1 MRTILFLKG
10 FILSKAEQLGLF
22 AVPVQVA
29 GSVDKH
35 GTVRKPHVR
44 IQKVRAKEAPPVRR
58 KPAAEPSPTI
68 GARLRAWLDKHGGLG
83 AVAKI
88 IAEAPESARTKML
101 ELMAGAGRVSVAQ
114 VRAMLEGATPGA
126 AQADLFSQPPPRQG
140 EFFLVDA
147 DEHGEVPPARVP
159 VKPSTAFVTP
169 PRLDLPV
176 VEHDGDTWHVLSTGA
191 AREDGKVFARLS
203 STTRGRHTK
212 GGVLPVQRADWVER
226 DKLGMA
232 PPAAPLP
239 IVEHT
244 TKKGKT
250 LRGVVRADL
259 TKEEAQAIDPYT
271 FRKDDGWFIRE
282 KHLGDVSLADE
293 GKTAQP
299 AENTAST
306 HAAAAP
312 EPIDWEARAAD
323 NRRLNTYTPAEHA
336 AAIAS
341 LQPGDVIRSRVM
353 APSVTGIVERIV
365 GPGEGD
371 SSTQVQIRWADD
383 GKPRQGN
390 GHGTRAFYNDFFLR
404 DGTLYTTGMND
415 GYPPEAWDR
424 VGVNP
429 GTQLDLTA
437 TPKASATDA
446 RKPAPPSAEALP
458 FGVPAGTTKAERR
471 RLNAEAVELVR
482 RGGPYSEAEQAA
494 LRQYSGTGGVGDSL
508 NEFYTLPEVAT
519 AMWSVAARLGLEAG
533 DVLEPSCGA
542 GVFLH
547 TAPAGVKVT
556 GVELDPT
563 SSAVAKALHGD
574 RHEIQN
580 ASLERFAQQD
590 GRRFKAAIGN
600 VPFGLRGALIKDD
613 KPHLK
618 TAEAYFCDTALDKC
632 EPGGLVGLIVPT
644 GVMDGKNNR
653 ALRERLLRKGEFLGA
668 QRMPNTAFEHSHT
681 EVTTDVLWFRKRPD
695 DVAGALSHASVTQ
708 KMLRNLGV
716 WDDEFL
722 SGVYFTGRGAGNVFG
737 SMEAGWRAKAGMGA
751 DITVVGSMRGVPEAL
766 AEFTPD
772 VTASSPSM
780 QSILAQF
787 DGDEAARAKVLG
799 AAMTRPYETKAK
811 VGDTKTV
818 DGVVYVLQGRPP
830 RWHRVDEVLQSDALT
845 RAQAIA
851 RELDDLIEGRRGVD
865 RAQLE
870 KDLQAWVDEYGT
882 PSRNK
887 DVLLGAQQDRVLY
900 RLVGAVKADGSL
912 SDAVR
917 GVVPKAVKGSFEST
931 VTALLLDRE
940 AVSVEDIAARAGVDP
955 EEALDHLYA
964 SPRYA
969 FDPQAGR
976 WTTRDIYL
984 SGDLWAKLDAVR
996 AGLADADTPAELR
1009 KKLEGQEAALSA
1021 AIEPASLED
1030 VFVQMNSA
1038 FVPTEVL
1045 AAFWNW
1051 KYHDSPAAN
1060 DWTKKLPPVEI
1071 TFENGLYRIKGGN
1084 EYGDQKLLD
1093 KYLNRTGLRKDD
1105 KPTIDALNDEFKDW
1119 LCASPY
1125 REQLEELYNR
1135 KFRGYVSR
1143 EFSNEPMD
1151 IPGLA
1156 GEGLKDYQWGG
1167 LRWALNAGKGII
1179 AADVGLGKTAR
1190 ALLLT
1195 RTLKLSGRAQK
1206 PLIVVPKSVL
1216 ANWFAEC
1223 EKWFPGS
1230 RVMTIGGSFEHQADG
1245 TLKGKDDTAAER
1257 KRKYHDLQQNDYD
1270 FIICSE
1276 PAFEEVDLDPATKN
1290 DYNAR
1295 DFWVQRGDRLGNEGD
1310 KRTKKIREAWE
1321 QSRAGQ
1327 EFGESSRTDATYF
1340 NELGVDALIADEMH
1354 HCFPAGTLVD
1364 GRRIETLKAG
1374 DLVKSFNHETG
1385 AIEEKPVLAVARL
1398 PAKPLARVTLS
1409 NGQKIVSTFDHL
1421 FFTLQSGYTPAQHLT
1436 GFSDVMISTI
1446 TTSMVT
1452 SDGRLV
1458 QGVREYIHPVAVA
1471 GLEGGRRS
1479 ESVLQQGVLSSA
1491 SQKAYD
1497 AQADDRQ
1504 DVFGVREAVRVEQSA
1519 ALEDG
1524 VREGSRVLLRP
1535 EMRNS
1540 LEKFQAGGSG
1550 LAEIAG
1556 NSEEAQRSAERAQLA
1571 SDARGSPEK
1580 DGGAQGYWPTQPR
1593 RTASQ
1598 RREWSGAIGSAG
1610 HACRGAWVEDGI
1622 CCADQ
1627 RAEGLGVSVALQDR
1641 HCEPGSQDC
1650 NRGRWEQPCERCAPS
1665 SGREE
1670 GRLLGVARVVSVEIL
1685 QPGGDGEFERLCPE
1699 GDVYDIEVAD
1709 NHNFFAEG
1717 VLVHNCKN
1725 LYAAKSRF
1733 GDQPKF
1739 LGGQGLSMRA
1749 LDFNLKARWILDQ
1762 NDGKNVYG
1770 LTATP
1775 TKNSPLEIYSML
1787 SHVAP
1792 EAFERIGVRN
1802 SEEFL
1807 DRFAKFEDGMALNTR
1822 GEMEEAL
1829 VTSGFRNM
1837 DELRAIMQRYIHR
1850 QTADDVGLKLPGRDD
1865 RTHFVEMDDEQQKV
1879 YAELRELAEESGGKD
1894 ATGDAH
1900 IFSIMDKMNKA
1911 AMDLSLLDPDQYAG
1925 RSSPKYQACAEQ
1937 VVAGLRDGGQIIF
1950 ADYVDAH
1957 DKMVEALVKAGIP
1970 RAQVGV
1976 INAKV
1981 AGSAVKR
1988 QQIADA
1994 FNAGKLRVVI
2004 GNTATMGEGLN
2015 LQKGT
2020 ADIHHLDL
2028 PWEPASMQQRNGR
2041 GLRQGNTNASIRIH
2055 SYLARGSFDG
2065 YRYQSMMAKKDWQ
2078 DLIWSGGDELE
2089 NLSRQGNVSRDEMM
2103 IMLAADPDQ
2112 ARAAFEANTKAKEER
2127 FAAGKRAEAAGR
2139 FVKFQSLKRSFGEL
2153 KNKDTASAQRL
2164 KAKIDRE
2171 RAALAADRYFPAKDA
2186 LDLDNVVIE
2195 PESGRAIVVGHG
2207 LEFEEDGKPD
2217 RYVVTGTD
2225 YRTGAV
2231 TVRRY
2236 GETSGVKRTWPLE
2249 KLKGSKAYAY
2259 DDKAEAAEIGRRLE
2273 EEAKAGATRIKS
2285 LDEVMKLP
2293 PRIASELHGQL
2304 QEALWKGAKDYTI
2317 NINGKVPMVEKATG
2331 KPVIAESYN
2340 VRQLSPETHDFMLP
2354 TEENRERA
2362 IQGWMEARRASK
2374 FDTDTNQ
2381 ARRGGRTTT
2390 VARRKY
2396 GVLQNDNP
2404 WSSIVATM
2412 HGEAMHYGA
2421 TPPSV
2426 KAARARLEKE
2436 QNERILRA
2444 KSLAEAFDHA
2454 AAIGKIAEPSQGYS
2468 ARVTLPKK
2476 TLATLWAKAKRLG
2489 VLGEPIEA
2497 HTPTVESKT
2506 YPKHSSYFVGRTGT
2520 ARSTLLRMAV
2530 GSGHNDLVRAMVESS
2545 LPTMEPR
2552 EALEALGAV
2561 SAGYG
2566 LGEGGMKSDRARAM
2580 IALAEK
2586 AGVMDVTKDALGF
2599 RDGHLSISNPWAP
2612 DRRDTVRTILERVLA
2627 HATERERAAADA
2639 IEKVA

>member
-1 MRTILFLKG
+1 MRTILLFKG

-44 IQKVRAKEAPPVRR
+44 IQKVRAKEAPAAAR
-58 KPAAEPSPTI
+58 KPAAEESPKM

-88 IAEAPESARTKML
+88 VAEAPESARTKML
-101 ELMAGAGRVSVAQ
+101 ELMAGVGRAPVEQ
-114 VRAMLEGATPGA
+114 VRAMLEGAKPGA
-126 AQADLFSQPPPRQG
+126 AQADLFSAP
-140 EFFLVDA
+140 A
-147 DEHGEVPPARVP
+147 AAVPASGDLFSQAAAKVEPKRAE
-159 VKPSTAFVTP
+159 AGGFVTP
-169 PRLDLPV
+169 PKLDKPV
-176 VEHDGDTWHVLSTGA
+176 IEHEGESWYVINTGA
-191 AREDGKVFARLS
+191 AREDGKVFAHLS
-203 STTRGRHTK
+203 SVTRGRPAKNGIHP
-212 GGVLPVQRADWVER
+212 LQIADWVDR
-226 DKLGMA
+226 AKLGMA
-232 PPAAPLP
+232 PPDEALP

-250 LRGVVRADL
+250 VRGVVRADL

-271 FRKDDGWFIRE
+271 FRKDGGWFIRE
-282 KHLGDVSLADE
+282 KHLGGNEDGPKEGERNAD
-293 GKTAQP
+293 G
-299 AENTAST
+299 
-306 HAAAAP
+306 
-312 EPIDWEARAAD
+312 
-323 NRRLNTYTPAEHA
+323 L
-336 AAIAS
+336 
-341 LQPGDVIRSRVM
+341 V
-353 APSVTGIVERIV
+353 
-365 GPGEGD
+365 
-371 SSTQVQIRWADD
+371 
-383 GKPRQGN
+383 
-390 GHGTRAFYNDFFLR
+390 FR
-404 DGTLYTTGMND
+404 DGRWHRD
-415 GYPPEAWDR
+415 D
-424 VGVNP
+424 
-429 GTQLDLTA
+429 
-437 TPKASATDA
+437 ATDA
-446 RKPAPPSAEALP
+446 GKEPLPVPEAAFADLLNGAAQGDGEGIQYFTPPEQTVRAEDRAKAAGEISPEHARARIEEWKAHAKAQGESRINADKVVLSLFDASGEWSQPWVDAGYEVHRFDIQDGADINDFSVEHLIERLGIERADVILAAPPCTDFSSSGAHAWAKKDADGRTKASIELVRQTLRTVELFKPAVWVLENPVGRIQRLTSLPKPTLTFQPHNFGDPYTKRTLLWGDFQAELPLANVNPSDGSKITRKLSGSDKYGRSLTPEGFAYAFFMANNLADMGAAGALAQEFKGFPREELKAAVDAGMTEREIRSAIEDSYYDHDLDGARQALRDAMPRTPEPPDSTVPQAHDVSAP

-482 RGGPYSEAEQAA
+482 RGGPYSEAEKAA

-556 GVELDPT
+556 GVELDTT

-574 RHEIQN
+574 RNEIRN
-580 ASLERFAQQD
+580 ASLERFAQED
-590 GRRFKAAIGN
+590 GRRFKAVIGN
-600 VPFGLRGALIKDD
+600 VPFGLRGSLIKDD

-708 KMLRNLGV
+708 KMLRELGV

-722 SGVYFTGRGAGNVFG
+722 SGGYFTGRGAGNIFG

-766 AEFTPD
+766 AEFAPD
-772 VTASSPSM
+772 VGAASPSM
-780 QSILAQF
+780 QAILAQF
-787 DGDEAARAKVLG
+787 DGDEAAREKVLG
-799 AAMTRPYETKAK
+799 AAMTRPYEAKAK

-870 KDLQAWVDEYGT
+870 KDLQAWVDEYGA

-900 RLVGAVKADGSL
+900 RLIGAVKADGSL

-917 GVVPKAVKGSFEST
+917 GVAPQAVKGSFEST
-931 VTALLLDRE
+931 VTAMLLDRE
-940 AVSVEDIAARAGVDP
+940 AVSVDDIAARAGVDA

-996 AGLADADTPAELR
+996 ARLADADTPAELR
-1009 KKLEGQEAALSA
+1009 KKLEGQETAMSA

-1051 KYHDSPAAN
+1051 KYHDSPVAN

-1071 TFENGLYRIKGGN
+1071 TFENGLYRIQGGN

-1119 LCASPY
+1119 LCASSY

-1190 ALLLT
+1190 ALLLA

-1257 KRKYHDLQQNDYD
+1257 KRKYHDIQQNDYD

-1295 DFWVQRGDRLGNEGD
+1295 DFWVQRGDHLGNEGD

-1340 NELGVDALIADEMH
+1340 NELGVDALIHDEFH
-1354 HCFPAGTLVD
+1354 H
-1364 GRRIETLKAG
+1364 
-1374 DLVKSFNHETG
+1374 
-1385 AIEEKPVLAVARL
+1385 
-1398 PAKPLARVTLS
+1398 
-1409 NGQKIVSTFDHL
+1409 Q
-1421 FFTLQSGYTPAQHLT
+1421 
-1436 GFSDVMISTI
+1436 
-1446 TTSMVT
+1446 
-1452 SDGRLV
+1452 
-1458 QGVREYIHPVAVA
+1458 
-1471 GLEGGRRS
+1471 
-1479 ESVLQQGVLSSA
+1479 
-1491 SQKAYD
+1491 
-1497 AQADDRQ
+1497 
-1504 DVFGVREAVRVEQSA
+1504 
-1519 ALEDG
+1519 
-1524 VREGSRVLLRP
+1524 
-1535 EMRNS
+1535 
-1540 LEKFQAGGSG
+1540 
-1550 LAEIAG
+1550 
-1556 NSEEAQRSAERAQLA
+1556 
-1571 SDARGSPEK
+1571 
-1580 DGGAQGYWPTQPR
+1580 
-1593 RTASQ
+1593 
-1598 RREWSGAIGSAG
+1598 
-1610 HACRGAWVEDGI
+1610 
-1622 CCADQ
+1622 
-1627 RAEGLGVSVALQDR
+1627 
-1641 HCEPGSQDC
+1641 
-1650 NRGRWEQPCERCAPS
+1650 
-1665 SGREE
+1665 
-1670 GRLLGVARVVSVEIL
+1670 
-1685 QPGGDGEFERLCPE
+1685 
-1699 GDVYDIEVAD
+1699 
-1709 NHNFFAEG
+1709 
-1717 VLVHNCKN
+1717 KN

-1802 SEEFL
+1802 SEELL

-1837 DELRAIMQRYIHR
+1837 DELRSIMQRYIHR

-1957 DKMVEALVKAGIP
+1957 DKMVEALVRAGIP
-1970 RAQVGV
+1970 RGQIGV

-2164 KAKIDRE
+2164 KTKIDRE

-2195 PESGRAIVVGHG
+2195 PESGRAIVAGHG

-2273 EEAKAGATRIKS
+2273 EEAKAGATKIKS

-2293 PRIASELHGQL
+2293 PRIAAELHGQL
-2304 QEALWKGAKDYTI
+2304 QETLWKGAKDYTI

-2362 IQGWMEARRASK
+2362 IQGWMEARRASS
-2374 FDTDTNQ
+2374 FGTDTNQ

-2390 VARRKY
+2390 VAKRKY

-2404 WSSIVATM
+2404 WSRIVATM
-2412 HGEAMHYGA
+2412 HGEEAHYGA

-2454 AAIGKIAEPSQGYS
+2454 AAIGKIAEPSQGYG

-2489 VLGEPIEA
+2489 VLGESIEA
-2497 HTPTVESKT
+2497 HTPTAESKT

-2520 ARSTLLRMAV
+2520 ARSTLLRMTV

-2566 LGEGGMKSDRARAM
+2566 LGEGGMRSDRARAM

-2599 RDGHLSISNPWAP
+2599 RDGHLSINNPWAP

-2639 IEKVA
+2639 IDKVA

>member
-1 MRTILFLKG
+1 MRTILLFKG

-44 IQKVRAKEAPPVRR
+44 IQKVRAKEAPAAPR
-58 KPAAEPSPTI
+58 KPAAEDSPKI

-88 IAEAPESARTKML
+88 VAEAPESARTKML
-101 ELMAGAGRVSVAQ
+101 ELMAGVGRASVEQ
-114 VRAMLEGATPGA
+114 VRAMLEGAKPGA
-126 AQADLFSQPPPRQG
+126 AQADLFSAP
-140 EFFLVDA
+140 A
-147 DEHGEVPPARVP
+147 AAVPASGDLFSQAAAKVEPKRAE
-159 VKPSTAFVTP
+159 AGGFVTP
-169 PRLDLPV
+169 PKLDKPV
-176 VEHDGDTWHVLSTGA
+176 IEHEGESWYVINTGA
-191 AREDGKVFARLS
+191 AREDGKVFAHLS
-203 STTRGRHTK
+203 SVTRGRPAKNGIHP
-212 GGVLPVQRADWVER
+212 LQIADWVDR
-226 DKLGMA
+226 AKLGMA
-232 PPAAPLP
+232 PPDEALP

-271 FRKDDGWFIRE
+271 FRKDGGWFIRE
-282 KHLGDVSLADE
+282 KHLGDVVLTDE

-299 AENTAST
+299 VEDAGDAPASAER
-306 HAAAAP
+306 
-312 EPIDWEARAAD
+312 EQIDWEARAAE
-323 NRRLNTYTPAEHA
+323 NRRLNTYTQAEQA
-336 AAIAS
+336 AAAAS
-341 LQPGDVIRSRVM
+341 LQPGDVIRSRIM
-353 APSVTGIVERIV
+353 DPSVTGIVEKIV
-365 GPGEGD
+365 GPGDGD
-371 SSTQVQIRWADD
+371 DRTQVQLRWADN
-383 GKPRQGN
+383 GKPRKGN
-390 GHGTRAFYNDFFLR
+390 GHGTRGFYSDFFLR
-404 DGTLYTTGMND
+404 DGVLYTSGLND
-415 GYPPEAWDR
+415 SYPPEAWER

-429 GTQLDLTA
+429 GTQLDLGA
-437 TPKASATDA
+437 APKVVPSGASRAA
-446 RKPAPPSAEALP
+446 QPLLEALP

-482 RGGPYSEAEQAA
+482 RGGPHSEAEKAA

-556 GVELDPT
+556 GVELDST

-574 RHEIQN
+574 RHEIRN
-580 ASLERFAQQD
+580 ASLERFAQED
-590 GRRFKAAIGN
+590 VRRFKAVIGN
-600 VPFGLRGALIKDD
+600 VPFGLRGSLIKDD

-708 KMLRNLGV
+708 KMLRELGV

-722 SGVYFTGRGAGNVFG
+722 SGGYFTGRGAGNIFG

-766 AEFTPD
+766 AEFAPD
-772 VTASSPSM
+772 AGAASPSM
-780 QSILAQF
+780 QAILAQF
-787 DGDEAARAKVLG
+787 DGDETARAKVLG
-799 AAMTRPYETKAK
+799 AAMTRPYEAKAK

-818 DGVVYVLQGRPP
+818 DGIVYVLQGRPP

-870 KDLQAWVDEYGT
+870 KDLQAWVDEHGA

-900 RLVGAVKADGSL
+900 RLIGAVKADGSL

-917 GVVPKAVKGSFEST
+917 GVAPQAVKGSFEST
-931 VTALLLDRE
+931 VTAMLLDRE
-940 AVSVEDIAARAGVDP
+940 AVSVEDIAARAGVDA

-969 FDPQAGR
+969 FDPQGGR

-996 AGLADADTPAELR
+996 AGLADADTPAALR

-1060 DWTKKLPPVEI
+1060 DWTKKLPPVEV

-1119 LCASPY
+1119 LCASSY

-1135 KFRGYVSR
+1135 KFRGYVPR

-1257 KRKYHDLQQNDYD
+1257 KRKYHDIQQNDYD

-1340 NELGVDALIADEMH
+1340 NELGVDALIHDELH
-1354 HCFPAGTLVD
+1354 H
-1364 GRRIETLKAG
+1364 
-1374 DLVKSFNHETG
+1374 
-1385 AIEEKPVLAVARL
+1385 
-1398 PAKPLARVTLS
+1398 
-1409 NGQKIVSTFDHL
+1409 Q
-1421 FFTLQSGYTPAQHLT
+1421 
-1436 GFSDVMISTI
+1436 
-1446 TTSMVT
+1446 
-1452 SDGRLV
+1452 
-1458 QGVREYIHPVAVA
+1458 
-1471 GLEGGRRS
+1471 
-1479 ESVLQQGVLSSA
+1479 
-1491 SQKAYD
+1491 
-1497 AQADDRQ
+1497 
-1504 DVFGVREAVRVEQSA
+1504 
-1519 ALEDG
+1519 
-1524 VREGSRVLLRP
+1524 
-1535 EMRNS
+1535 
-1540 LEKFQAGGSG
+1540 
-1550 LAEIAG
+1550 
-1556 NSEEAQRSAERAQLA
+1556 
-1571 SDARGSPEK
+1571 
-1580 DGGAQGYWPTQPR
+1580 
-1593 RTASQ
+1593 
-1598 RREWSGAIGSAG
+1598 
-1610 HACRGAWVEDGI
+1610 
-1622 CCADQ
+1622 
-1627 RAEGLGVSVALQDR
+1627 
-1641 HCEPGSQDC
+1641 
-1650 NRGRWEQPCERCAPS
+1650 
-1665 SGREE
+1665 
-1670 GRLLGVARVVSVEIL
+1670 
-1685 QPGGDGEFERLCPE
+1685 
-1699 GDVYDIEVAD
+1699 
-1709 NHNFFAEG
+1709 
-1717 VLVHNCKN
+1717 KN

-1957 DKMVEALVKAGIP
+1957 DKMVEALVRAGIP
-1970 RAQVGV
+1970 RAQIGV

-2078 DLIWSGGDELE
+2078 DLIWNGGDELE

-2112 ARAAFEANTKAKEER
+2112 ARAAFETNTKAKEER

-2139 FVKFQSLKRSFGEL
+2139 FVKFQSLKRSYGEL
-2153 KNKDTASAQRL
+2153 KNKDTTSAQRL

-2195 PESGRAIVVGHG
+2195 PESGRAIVAGHG
-2207 LEFEEDGKPD
+2207 LELEEDGKPA
-2217 RYVVTGTD
+2217 RFVVTGTD

-2236 GETSGVKRTWPLE
+2236 GETSSVKRTLPVE

-2273 EEAKAGATRIKS
+2273 EEAKAGATKIKS

-2293 PRIASELHGQL
+2293 PRIAAELHGQL
-2304 QEALWKGAKDYTI
+2304 QETLWKGAKDYTI
-2317 NINGKVPMVEKATG
+2317 SINGKVPMVEKATG

-2340 VRQLSPETHDFMLP
+2340 VRQLSPDTHDFMLP

-2362 IQGWMEARRASK
+2362 IQGWMEARRASS
-2374 FDTDTNQ
+2374 FGTDTNQ

-2390 VARRKY
+2390 VAKRKY

-2489 VLGEPIEA
+2489 VLSEPIEA
-2497 HTPTVESKT
+2497 HTPKVESKA
-2506 YPKHSSYFVGRTGT
+2506 YPKHSSYFVGRTGS

-2561 SAGYG
+2561 STGYG